1 MSRFR
6 SDRFL
11 SIHSAGMWDVP
22 RHCFEKENHRASFC
36 IVPQNTTRLPVWFYC
51 YERSILKLIPKMLSE
66 VCVTNLLN
74 PEGKLSFPRKRLSN
88 TITTGTVVPIPLLR
102 NRTNRNSPFACVQYT
117 FTLCEKNIRVNHL
130 PPCSRSINKP
140 KKKKKSTF
148 QSPRRNL
155 RTHETRNEIRTFSL
169 RRSHRELTLSVER
182 LRGCQ

>member
-6 SDRFL
+6 SDRYL

-74 PEGKLSFPRKRLSN
+74 PEGKFSFHANGSPIQYYHHWNGRSDSVASKSNQSQLSVRMCTIHVYSLRKKHPRQSPPTLFPIDQQ
-88 TITTGTVVPIPLLR
+88 T
-102 NRTNRNSPFACVQYT
+102 
-117 FTLCEKNIRVNHL
+117 
-130 PPCSRSINKP
+130 
-140 KKKKKSTF
+140 KKKKIDLPIAAKE
-148 QSPRRNL
+148 SPYARNSK
-155 RTHETRNEIRTFSL
+155 RDSNFFSPEIASRVNPV
-169 RRSHRELTLSVER
+169 R
-182 LRGCQ
+182 